1 MEGGSRRAIVAAFLA
16 NAGIA
21 TAKFLGFAFTG
32 AASLLAEAVHS
43 VADTSNQFLLLL
55 GSKRAR
61 KGETRE
67 RPFGH
72 GRERYFWGFVVAL
85 VIFSLGSLFA
95 LVEGEEKLRKP
106 HELESLGWAAGIL
119 VVAIVLESLSLRTA
133 VRQSRER
140 KRRAGSWWRFIRV
153 AKVPELPVVLL
164 EDVGALIGLGF
175 ALVGVALA
183 RVTGNPR
190 FDAVGSIAIGLL
202 LGAIAVILVI
212 EMKSLLI
219 GEAASPTQIDA
230 IRKAIESD
238 GQVRRLIHMRTEHLG
253 PDDLLVGAKI
263 EFDQQLRFPDVAA
276 AIDSVEQRIRDAV
289 PEARV
294 IYVEPDVAR
303 S

>member
-1 MEGGSRRAIVAAFLA
+1 MAM
-16 NAGIA
+16 
-21 TAKFLGFAFTG
+21 
-32 AASLLAEAVHS
+32 
-43 VADTSNQFLLLL
+43 
-55 GSKRAR
+55 
-61 KGETRE
+61 
-67 RPFGH
+67 
-72 GRERYFWGFVVAL
+72 
-85 VIFSLGSLFA
+85 
-95 LVEGEEKLRKP
+95 
-106 HELESLGWAAGIL
+106 
-119 VVAIVLESLSLRTA
+119 
-133 VRQSRER
+133 
-140 KRRAGSWWRFIRV
+140 
-153 AKVPELPVVLL
+153 
-164 EDVGALIGLGF
+164 
-175 ALVGVALA
+175 
-183 RVTGNPR
+183 
-190 FDAVGSIAIGLL
+190 L